1 MAMLSYREKLYCMAV
16 FDLKSTG
23 MWEKIQI
30 QRKKRTDLGMRC
42 K

>member
-16 FDLKSTG
+16 SDLKSTG
-23 MWEKIQI
+23 LWEKIQM
-30 QRKKRTDLGMRC
+30 QRKKRRDLNMRC

>member
-1 MAMLSYREKLYCMAV
+1 MAMLSHREKLYCTPV

-23 MWEKIQI
+23 VWEKIQM
-30 QRKKRTDLGMRC
+30 QRKKRTDLGKRC